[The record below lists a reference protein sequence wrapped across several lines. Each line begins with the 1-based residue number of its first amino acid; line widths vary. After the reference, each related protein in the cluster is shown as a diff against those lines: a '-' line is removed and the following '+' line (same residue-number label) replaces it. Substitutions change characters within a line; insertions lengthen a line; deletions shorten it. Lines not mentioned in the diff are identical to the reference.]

1 MVCGSLLN
9 HKNAIFRKG
18 WAVSDFS
25 AMRYD
30 RFRLM
35 CFVVLGVATLG
46 IVQTAGQGESAI
58 VLFNS
63 NVAGSRELADY
74 YATKRNVPSG
84 QIFGFDLPNSE
95 TVSRREF
102 QNQLRKPLLKKLE
115 KAKLFSDKRRRRFLG
130 RDESALRTIGWSD
143 ARIRYAILCYGMP
156 LKIANDSKLNEKEA
170 SKFPSELRKTESAV
184 DSELALLPI
193 EESILPLVGPFPN
206 PAFGVTNAAFLHPT
220 NGVLMVCRL
229 DGPSLAI
236 ARGLVDKAIEA
247 EAEGLWGRAYFD
259 TRGLTNSPNK
269 LGDDWLNGAA
279 VVTRRLGFETL
290 VDDSD
295 TRFLEGFPMS
305 QIAFYAGWYEYSGQ
319 VSGPFLQPEV
329 EFMPGAFA
337 YHLHSFSA
345 STIRSASRQWVG
357 PLLAKGATATM
368 GEVFE
373 PYLALTP
380 NIAMFLHRLI
390 YMGFSFG
397 EAAYACQGHLSWQTT
412 VVGDPL
418 YRPFGTKPKE
428 QHAELLSRN
437 SKYLEW
443 SLLKIVNINQETDL
457 PIPELISFLEKTP
470 EAKTSP
476 VLMEK
481 LGDLYLAQV
490 KFEDAAFAYRKAENL
505 AISKQQRIRLIL
517 SLARTLEFDNKA
529 EEAFEVYRR
538 FVRTFPNHPN
548 LTETYGK
555 LVSLADRLSK
565 PDHKALFQR
574 ELDRLKDP
582 N

>member
-1 MVCGSLLN
+1 M
-9 HKNAIFRKG
+9 I
-18 WAVSDFS
+18 
-25 AMRYD
+25 YD
-30 RFRLM
+30 RFRLI
-35 CFVVLGVATLG
+35 CLAVLGVAALG
-46 IVQTAGQGESAI
+46 VVQTAGQGDSAI
-58 VLFNS
+58 VLYNS
-63 NVAGSRELADY
+63 NVAGSKDLADY

-95 TVSRREF
+95 TVSRLEF
-102 QNQLRKPLLKKLE
+102 QNLLRKPLLKNLE
-115 KAKLFSDKRRRRFLG
+115 KAKLVSVKRRRRFSA
-130 RDESALRTIGWSD
+130 RDEGATRTIGWSD
-143 ARIRYAILCYGMP
+143 ARIRYAILCFGMP
-156 LKIANDSKLNEKEA
+156 LKIANDSNLNEKEA
-170 SKFPSELRKTESAV
+170 LKMPSELRKTEAAV

-193 EESILPLVGPFPN
+193 EESSLPLVGPFPN
-206 PAFGVTNAAFLHPT
+206 PVFGSTNAAFLHPT

-247 EAEGLWGRAYFD
+247 ETEGLWGRAYFD
-259 TRGLTNSPNK
+259 TRGLTNGPNK

-295 TRFLEGFPMS
+295 TRFSESFPMS

-345 STIRSASRQWVG
+345 ATIRSELRQWVG

-373 PYLALTP
+373 PYLEFTP
-380 NIAMFLHRLI
+380 NIAMFLHRWI
-390 YMGFSFG
+390 YMGFSLG

-418 YRPFGTKPKE
+418 YRPVGTTPKK
-428 QHAELLSRN
+428 QHAELAARN

-457 PIPELISFLEKTP
+457 GIPELIGFLEKTP

-481 LGDLYLAQV
+481 LGDLYLSQV
-490 KFEDAAFAYRKAENL
+490 KFEDAVSAYRKAENL
-505 AISKQQRIRLIL
+505 AISKQQRIRLNL
-517 SLARTLEFDNKA
+517 SLSRTLEFGNKA
-529 EEAFEVYRR
+529 EEAF
-538 FVRTFPNHPN
+538 
-548 LTETYGK
+548 
-555 LVSLADRLSK
+555 
-565 PDHKALFQR
+565 
-574 ELDRLKDP
+574 
-582 N
+582 